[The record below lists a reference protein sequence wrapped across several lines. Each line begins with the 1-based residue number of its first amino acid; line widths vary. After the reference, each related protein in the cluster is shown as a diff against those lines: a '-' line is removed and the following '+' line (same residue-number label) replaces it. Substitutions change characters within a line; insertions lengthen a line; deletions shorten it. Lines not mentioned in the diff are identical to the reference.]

1 MVEYFVTKGK
11 LVVRNG
17 VPIVVAEVEEK
28 ALSQVEF
35 ILWTSLHWNV
45 LNKETLKAEFER
57 RMRKYNLNLDVSF
70 EQTLSRLKTRDL
82 VASKSDYLAVDALY
96 NLVKDLYV
104 VPLGTVNVFKRA
116 MMFGVMLI
124 NGVPFDK
131 CREAMYDFELKDL
144 EKQIVGFSK
153 RLKVSGAELIRIS
166 DKKLWEIKSE
176 EDIVPLAYEEHEDMD
191 SLGNYTR
198 FSRDKTK
205 VLEAIVNLYL
215 KKQIVF
221 E

>member
-11 LVVRNG
+11 LVVRNNEPL
-17 VPIVVAEVEEK
+17 VEAEGETK
-28 ALSQVEF
+28 ALTKAEF
-35 ILWTSLHWNV
+35 ILWTSLHWNI
-45 LNKETLKAEFER
+45 LNKDSLEAEFSR
-57 RMRKYNLNLDVSF
+57 RMKKYRLFGDVSF
-70 EQTLSRLKTRDL
+70 EQTLKRLKTRGL

-104 VPLGTVNVFKRA
+104 VPFGTFNVFKKT

-124 NGVPFDK
+124 DGTPLDK
-131 CREAMYDFELKDL
+131 CREAMADFDLKGL
-144 EKQIVGFSK
+144 EKQIVCFSK

-166 DKKLWEIKSE
+166 DKGLWDIKSE
-176 EDIVPLAYEEHEDMD
+176 DDIVPLAYDEHEDTD
-191 SLGNYTR
+191 ILGNYTR
-198 FSRDKTK
+198 FSKDKTK